1 MEKKNKGGE
10 GFLARME
17 KKDPH
22 HEKIANGIEGL
33 FGRAFEH
40 YGMGIGEVLWKDT
53 FKLEE
58 NDKVNDLVYTSE
70 HFQPYMKEAWAHGY
84 KCTRFED
91 VLRI

>member
-1 MEKKNKGGE
+1 MEKE
-10 GFLARME
+10 
-17 KKDPH
+17 DPH
-22 HEKIANGIEGL
+22 HDNTHEKIANGIEGW
-33 FGRAFEH
+33 FGTSFEH
-40 YGMGIGEVLWKDT
+40 CGMGIGEVLWKDT
-53 FKLEE
+53 FKLED

>member
-1 MEKKNKGGE
+1 
-10 GFLARME
+10 
-17 KKDPH
+17 
-22 HEKIANGIEGL
+22 
-33 FGRAFEH
+33 
-40 YGMGIGEVLWKDT
+40 LWKDT
-53 FKLEE
+53 FKLED